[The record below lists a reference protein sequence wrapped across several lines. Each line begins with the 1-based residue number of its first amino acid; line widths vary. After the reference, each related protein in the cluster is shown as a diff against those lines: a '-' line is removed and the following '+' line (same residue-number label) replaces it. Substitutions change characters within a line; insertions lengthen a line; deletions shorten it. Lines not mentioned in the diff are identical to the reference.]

1 MPRTVLLPSVE
12 VLGEV
17 FKASEFRHDLIKH
30 AGLSAALG
38 PAYDL
43 LHIHELIH
51 TQNCLT
57 KIHYGL
63 IHIRLLLQELH
74 AGR

>member
-1 MPRTVLLPSVE
+1 MPRSVFLPSVE
-12 VLGEV
+12 VLAEV
-17 FKASEFRHDLIKH
+17 LKASEFRHDLIKH

-57 KIHYGL
+57 KIHNRL
-63 IHIRLLLQELH
+63 MTIRLLLQELH
-74 AGR
+74 TGC